1 MKEIEHVHS
10 LWSTTVPFYFFLR
23 EKQKKTGEI
32 ELKLKV
38 GSKEEK
44 KRDNIEGEN
53 KERL

>member
-10 LWSTTVPFYFFLR
+10 LWSTTVSFYFIFK
-23 EKQKKTGEI
+23 KQKKTGEI

-44 KRDNIEGEN
+44 RRDNIEGEN